1 MTDRASG
8 SSSTRPEHRQARAA
22 HEAGRIAAASPSHC
36 RRAPVVYRGG
46 RACTQQEIEMV
57 PWTCFEMWRPCF
69 PCGEHHYRIVLR
81 GKSYDAEKNGKI
93 IGQFTELEPAQRRIE
108 ASAQRAEA
116 WRARRMAQVMAKTRA
131 ALAEETRRDVPFERL
146 FAAMFSVLQRR
157 HKRAEGGEFLEL
169 NVSDPEQMLDKFLQ
183 TCTVRQV
190 RMLREI
196 ALEAGRGPAAVER
209 MRVG

>member
-1 MTDRASG
+1 
-8 SSSTRPEHRQARAA
+8 
-22 HEAGRIAAASPSHC
+22 
-36 RRAPVVYRGG
+36 
-46 RACTQQEIEMV
+46 MV
-57 PWTCFEMWRPCF
+57 TWTCLEMWRPCF

-81 GKSYDAEKNGKI
+81 GKSYEAEKNGKL
-93 IGQFTELEPAQRRIE
+93 IGQFAELKPAQRCIE

-131 ALAEETRRDVPFERL
+131 ALAEEIRREVPFERL
-146 FAAMFSVLQRR
+146 FAAMFSVLLR
-157 HKRAEGGEFLEL
+157 HERAGGGEFLEP

-196 ALEAGRGPAAVER
+196 ALELEEARLQVRPCACE
-209 MRVG
+209 

>member
-1 MTDRASG
+1 
-8 SSSTRPEHRQARAA
+8 
-22 HEAGRIAAASPSHC
+22 
-36 RRAPVVYRGG
+36 
-46 RACTQQEIEMV
+46 MV

-69 PCGEHHYRIVLR
+69 PHGVHHYRIVLR
-81 GKSYDAEKNGKI
+81 GKSYDAEKNGKL
-93 IGQFTELEPAQRRIE
+93 IGQFAELEPAQRHIE

-116 WRARRMAQVMAKTRA
+116 WRARRIAQVMAKTRA
-131 ALAEETRRDVPFERL
+131 ALAEEIRRDVPFERL

-157 HKRAEGGEFLEL
+157 HERAGDGEFLEL
-169 NVSDPEQMLDKFLQ
+169 NVSDPEQMLDRFLE

-196 ALEAGRGPAAVER
+196 ALEAGRGRAAVER